1 MNASDAYTPWN
12 EINEITVIQSS
23 QSLNLECFFL
33 FFFLNAGMQNMELVI
48 FFKYLVKAQTESSV
62 GFCYFDVDIIIYLW
76 LIYQSVKLVGQNR

>member
-1 MNASDAYTPWN
+1 
-12 EINEITVIQSS
+12 
-23 QSLNLECFFL
+23 
-33 FFFLNAGMQNMELVI
+33 MQNMELVI